1 MRPIMSLL
9 HWDGSLAL
17 GHPGIDATHAE
28 FVERVNAL
36 ENAAEMRAGVDAALE
51 ALADHLVGHFAQEE
65 RWLVELG
72 AEPQNCHYFQ
82 HLAVLNV
89 MREVQRL
96 HAAGANVAL
105 VQRLAS
111 EIAVWFDQHARTLDA
126 ALVQA
131 LAERAGSGTAAC
143 A

>member
-1 MRPIMSLL
+1 MSLL
-9 HWDGSLAL
+9 SWDGSLTL
-17 GHPGIDATHAE
+17 GHPRIDATHAE

-36 ENAAEMRAGVDAALE
+36 EAAVETRVAVPAALE
-51 ALADHLVGHFAQEE
+51 ALTEHLVGHFAQEE

-96 HAAGANVAL
+96 YAAEADIGL
-105 VQRLAS
+105 VQRLVV
-111 EIAVWFDQHARTLDA
+111 EIAAWFDAHARTLDA

-131 LAERAGSGTAAC
+131 LAERAGTGSAAC

>member
-9 HWDGSLAL
+9 QWDGSLSL
-17 GHPGIDATHAE
+17 GHPQIDATHAE

-36 ENAAEMRAGVDAALE
+36 EVAAEMRSGIEAALE
-51 ALADHLVGHFAQEE
+51 ALAEHLVGHFAQEE

-96 HAAGANVAL
+96 YAADGNLGL

-111 EIAVWFDQHARTLDA
+111 EIATWFDLHARSLDA

-131 LAERAGSGTAAC
+131 LAQRAGSGAA
-143 A
+143 AIA